1 MSAASGP
8 HGAGRAAPGHVQAEV
23 ETGRG
28 SVLGEREMGSA
39 QTLDPTQK
47 AAVCRITKAIG
58 PGEPRRQGW
67 FWRVLLR
74 GWVMGGKAAG
84 FCHMWLFEVPVQRS
98 FRGRLGVGQ
107 KPQGAGAGC
116 RIQGGGMELGRS
128 PSWRVT
134 WSRHCPRE
142 VGIAVSV

>member
-8 HGAGRAAPGHVQAEV
+8 HRAGRAAPGHVQAEV

-28 SVLGEREMGSA
+28 SILAEREMGSA

-47 AAVCRITKAIG
+47 PEVRRTTKGMG

-84 FCHMWLFEVPVQRS
+84 FCHMWLFEVSAQRS
-98 FRGRLGVGQ
+98 FHGRLGGGTEATGSRGWTQ
-107 KPQGAGAGC
+107 NSGWGYGAG
-116 RIQGGGMELGRS
+116 EES
-128 PSWRVT
+128 
-134 WSRHCPRE
+134 
-142 VGIAVSV
+142 